1 MPPVLNGT
9 RESLIRSALVVFRE
23 KGYERTTVRAIADHA
38 GVPISTLY
46 THIESKEKLF
56 LELVS
61 PVIERADA
69 RLEEIVGSERS
80 PTEKLRE
87 AIVAA
92 ATAFDDN
99 SPELF
104 IYLADFYPVFARENP
119 HGRRP
124 YEQLWQDLLQSGIA
138 SGDFRA
144 DLDTKLVSYG
154 VLGMVSWMHQWYRTD
169 GRATAQQIGEQFAA
183 LIIGGLAVRPG
194 EPTASGA
201 APPSPATK
209 RRRAARPR

>member
-1 MPPVLNGT
+1 MPPVLNAT
-9 RESLIRSALVVFRE
+9 RESLLRSALVVFRE

-56 LELVS
+56 LELVA

-69 RLEEIVGSERS
+69 RLEEIVRSSGS

-92 ATAFDDN
+92 AAAFDDS

-119 HGRRP
+119 HGRRR
-124 YEQLWQDLLQSGIA
+124 YEQLWQDLVELGIA
-138 SGDFRA
+138 QGDFRA
-144 DLDTKLVSYG
+144 DLDTKLISYG
-154 VLGMVSWMHQWYRTD
+154 ILGMVSWMHQWYRTG
-169 GRATAQQIGEQFAA
+169 GRATAEEIGEQFAA
-183 LIIGGLAVRPG
+183 LIIGGTAVRPDA
-194 EPTASGA
+194 PTASGA
-201 APPSPATK
+201 ATPSPAGK
-209 RRRAARPR
+209 RRRAARPG